1 MRLIVRDGFFGLKRN
16 EVLKVAKRHGLP
28 YNVSQSMFTRNA
40 MRVHPFNSNVLTGP
54 GGPMRGGIRL

>member
-1 MRLIVRDGFFGLKRN
+1 MDHANAKERLVIIM
-16 EVLKVAKRHGLP
+16 AKRHELSNS
-28 YNVSQSMFTRNA
+28 YSQSMFTRNA

>member
-1 MRLIVRDGFFGLKRN
+1 M
-16 EVLKVAKRHGLP
+16 AKRFEIPLHQ
-28 YNVSQSMFTRNA
+28 SQAMFTRNA

>member
-1 MRLIVRDGFFGLKRN
+1 MSKRY
-16 EVLKVAKRHGLP
+16 ELP
-28 YNVSQSMFTRNA
+28 TSVSQSMFTRNA